1 MSVKTRISAGAF
13 GLALTVGAAAGCGG
27 AETAEGPATPAA
39 VQLSPQNVATAVV
52 AELVSGPLVSGQLTP
67 AREAA
72 VRAQVGGSIV
82 ALSVD
87 RGQAVNAGQVI
98 ARLSSRDLDEAFSSA
113 QAAVRSAETALTVAQ
128 SEAQRTESLV
138 KGGALAARDLEQ
150 ARNAVANAE
159 AQLAAARA
167 REKGVWQQRDDTV
180 IRAPFGGVV
189 SERAANI
196 GDVVAPGAAIATI
209 IDPSSLRLEA
219 LVPSDQI
226 AQVQPGASVRFNIR
240 GLPGQTVIGQVERI
254 SPTADP
260 ITRQVP
266 LFVSLPNVDGKL
278 IAGLFA
284 EGRVDASRRVGIV
297 VPQAALDETG
307 PVPTVTRIRGGK
319 AERVAVQLGLRQAE
333 TEQVEIL
340 SPLAA
345 GDVVILGSAKGVAP
359 GTPVTITK

>member
-1 MSVKTRISAGAF
+1 MSLPFRGVLAA
-13 GLALTVGAAAGCGG
+13 GLALAVSTAACGG
-27 AETAEGPATPAA
+27 ADTDASPPASAA
-39 VQLSPQNVATAVV
+39 VQLSPQNVATATV
-52 AELVSGPLVSGQLTP
+52 AELVSGPAVSGQLTP
-67 AREAA
+67 AREAT

-82 ALSVD
+82 NLTVD
-87 RGQAVNAGQVI
+87 RGQPVRGGQVI
-98 ARLSSRDLDEAFSSA
+98 AQLSSRDLDEAFSSA
-113 QAAVRSAETALTVAQ
+113 QAAVRSADTALTVAQ
-128 SEAQRTESLV
+128 SEMQRTESLV

-167 REKGVWQQRDDTV
+167 REKAVWQQRDDTT
-180 IRAPFGGVV
+180 IRAPFGGIV

-226 AQVQPGASVRFNIR
+226 AQVQPGAQVRFNIR
-240 GLPGQTVIGQVERI
+240 GLPGQTVIGLVERI

-284 EGRVDASRRVGIV
+284 EGRVDASRRVGV
-297 VPQAALDETG
+297 VIPQAALDETG
-307 PVPTVTRIRGGK
+307 PVPTVTRIRDGK
-319 AERVAVQLGLRQAE
+319 AERVAVQLGIRQAE
-333 TEQVEIL
+333 TERVEIL
-340 SPLAA
+340 SPLEA